1 MAGRKLRAYAC
12 EGCGTAFQSRG
23 AAPRFC
29 SKSCATTMQHRDNA
43 RPAFVCEHCGVA
55 FTVPPSEAARR
66 VRRFCSQ
73 ACYEAER
80 APRGKPVERRC
91 EQCGASFNA
100 PLWQFDKAGYKG
112 RFCSNDCCNASHV
125 GVKRVPLRH
134 CRQCGKDY
142 YPYTKT
148 ANVQFCSRA
157 CHMAWKSAHAW
168 GCKYYG
174 LDWPEQSRKAR
185 ERDQDTCQDC
195 GKQQHSPALDVH
207 HIRPRRLFRGVHV
220 AANALDNLLT
230 LCRSC
235 HRRREAAVRRAYPL
249 YQAA

>member
-1 MAGRKLRAYAC
+1 MAGRKLREYAC
-12 EGCGTAFQSRG
+12 EGCGTAFQSRQ

-29 SKSCATTMQHRDNA
+29 SRSCATTAQHRDNV
-43 RPAFVCEHCGVA
+43 RPSFVCELCGVA
-55 FTVPPSEAARR
+55 FTVFPSIAAQRTP
-66 VRRFCSQ
+66 RFCSK

-80 APRGKPVERRC
+80 APRGELVERQC
-91 EQCGASFNA
+91 EQCGATFGM
-100 PLWQFDKAGYKG
+100 PLGQLDKAEYKG
-112 RFCSNDCCNASHV
+112 RFCSNACCNASHI
-125 GVKRVPLRH
+125 GVKRLPLRH
-134 CRQCGKDY
+134 CRQCGKDF
-142 YPYTKT
+142 YPVSTQRR
-148 ANVQFCSRA
+148 VQFCSRD

-207 HIRPRRLFRGVHV
+207 HIRPRRLFRGGHV
-220 AANALDNLLT
+220 AANALDNLVT